1 MMSSTM
7 GAQNQRVRIVVL
19 RRMMVPRLKKNPI
32 VKSMEEKRRRQN
44 LRRKERLKKIHLS
57 DLTLRLRME

>member
-19 RRMMVPRLKKNPI
+19 RRVMDPRLKKNPI

-44 LRRKERLKKIHLS
+44 LRRK
-57 DLTLRLRME
+57 